1 MLMRTEVKE
10 KENLEER
17 QLVAEAAIQSQKALF
32 AAKKA
37 VRKTD
42 HFTWVQSHVTEED
55 VWNGELDWKNKK
67 GKSKKKK
74 KKKRKKVVPSTTPK
88 TLFFSL

>member
-17 QLVAEAAIQSQKALF
+17 QLVAEAAIQAQKALF

-37 VRKTD
+37 LRKME
-42 HFTWVQSHVTEED
+42 HFVWVKCCVTEED
-55 VWNGELDWKNKK
+55 VWNGKLDW
-67 GKSKKKK
+67 
-74 KKKRKKVVPSTTPK
+74 
-88 TLFFSL
+88 